1 MELEKELKMRVWLHK
16 VAIVKSAI
24 ASSYM
29 SHEAKKGGLMLS
41 RPCLEQ
47 NAIEYSD
54 KVMAE
59 VLLKGKLDEAYDK
72 AWECVGELMPDDFC
86 VMD

>member
-1 MELEKELKMRVWLHK
+1 MKLEKELSMRVWLHK
-16 VAIVKSAI
+16 VAIAKSAI
-24 ASSYM
+24 ASSYI
-29 SHEAKKGGLMLS
+29 SHETKKGGLMLS

-59 VLLKGKLDEAYDK
+59 VLLRGKLDEAYDK
-72 AWECVGELMPDDFC
+72 AWDTIGSRIPDNFC
-86 VMD
+86 IME

>member
-1 MELEKELKMRVWLHK
+1 MELEKELSMRVWLHK

-24 ASSYM
+24 ASSYV
-29 SHEAKKGGLMLS
+29 SREVKKGGLMLS

-47 NAIEYSD
+47 NALEYSD

-59 VLLKGKLDEAYDK
+59 VLLRNKLDEAYDK
-72 AWECVGELMPDDFC
+72 AWDTIGSRIPDNFC
-86 VMD
+86 IME